1 MLSLSKHIYRNSDPI
16 GDNEAA
22 EMLRQARRDGH
33 TYPRIT
39 AMPFLNRLLLALLL
53 TSALF
58 RASAQSTAFTKDSFG
73 DNKDGLREALRELK
87 AGDEEYRADPPRY
100 AQALPHFLAAQE
112 FNPNNAGL
120 NVKIGDCYLNSATK
134 TAALPYLQKAA
145 KLDVTAD
152 ARTHYL
158 WARALHLSA
167 KWREAITEYQQA
179 TPVGSNTRNGDAGIL
194 TANDLQRHIQECR
207 NGQQL
212 MAHPTRVFIDNAGPE
227 LNSSASDY
235 GPVVSA
241 DESTIL
247 ITSRRA
253 GSTGGKKDP
262 AGNGYFEDIYQASW
276 RGKAWSAA
284 TNLGAPVN
292 TDDHNATVGLTPDGQ
307 RMLVYAG
314 TNGGDLLE
322 TGLSGSTWDK
332 PHRLNSR
339 INTNSHETSAS
350 YSPDGRYLYF
360 VSDREGG
367 AGGSD
372 IYKVDLDGKNTPVNL
387 GPAIN
392 TAYGEEGVFMQPD
405 GKTIFFSSEGHNS
418 MGGYDIFK
426 SVFENGKWSTPE
438 NLGWPIN
445 TPDDDVFFVTSASGR
460 HGYYSSERPGG
471 LGAKDIYRITFL
483 GPEKQP
489 LLSEEDQLL
498 ASRLVPVKQ
507 TVLAPAVAVATAQ
520 VTILKG
526 IVTDDVTH
534 QPLDAAIDL
543 IDNTSGQ
550 TIATFRSNATSGRY
564 LVSLPSGT
572 NYGIVVR
579 QDGYLFHSEN
589 FDLPAGAAFAEVVKD
604 IPMKRLEVGTTIVLR
619 NIFFDTGKATLR
631 PESTAE
637 LERLQKLLTETP
649 ALKLEMSGHTD
660 DVGEAAMNQD
670 LSQRRA
676 QAVVTYL
683 TQHGITAARLTA
695 AGYGETKPVVPN
707 TSKGTRQLNRRTEFR
722 VTAK

>member
-1 MLSLSKHIYRNSDPI
+1 MLFRLFLLLSL
-16 GDNEAA
+16 AA
-22 EMLRQARRDGH
+22 TLPA
-33 TYPRIT
+33 
-39 AMPFLNRLLLALLL
+39 A
-53 TSALF
+53 
-58 RASAQSTAFTKDSFG
+58 AQSIAFTKDNFG
-73 DNKDGLREALRELK
+73 DNKDGLREANRELK
-87 AGDEEYRADPPRY
+87 DGDTEYRADPPRY
-100 AQALPHFLAAQE
+100 AAALPHFLAAQE
-112 FNPNNAGL
+112 FNPNNAAL
-120 NVKIGDCYLNSATK
+120 NVKIGDCYLHSPTK

-145 KLDVTAD
+145 RLDATAD

-158 WARALHLSA
+158 LARALHLSG
-167 KWREAITEYQQA
+167 KWREALAEYQQA
-179 TPVGSNTRNGDAGIL
+179 QPVGGNTRNGDAETI
-194 TANDLQRHIQECR
+194 TATDLQRYMQQCR

-212 MAHPTRVFIDNAGPE
+212 AAHPTRVFIDNAGPE
-227 LNSSASDY
+227 LNSPDSDY

-262 AGNGYFEDIYQASW
+262 EGNGYFEDIYQANW
-276 RGKAWSAA
+276 QGKKWSRA

-292 TDDHNATVGLTPDGQ
+292 TDDHNATVGLAPDGQ
-307 RMLVYAG
+307 RMLVYVG

-322 TGLSGSTWDK
+322 ANLTGTTWTK
-332 PHRLNSR
+332 PKQLGSR
-339 INTNSHETSAS
+339 INTKSHETSAS
-350 YSPDGRYLYF
+350 YSPDGRWLYF
-360 VSDREGG
+360 VSDRVEGSL
-367 AGGSD
+367 GGSD
-372 IYKVDLDGKNTPVNL
+372 IYKVDMEGRNQPVNL
-387 GPAIN
+387 GPTIN
-392 TAYGEEGVFMQPD
+392 TGAGEEGVFMAPD
-405 GKTIFFSSEGHNS
+405 GKTLYFSSEGHNS

-426 SVFENGKWSTPE
+426 SVFENGKWSEPE

-460 HGYYSSERPGG
+460 HGYYSSDRPGG

-483 GPEKQP
+483 GPEKP
-489 LLSEEDQLL
+489 PVLSQEDQLL
-498 ASRLVPVKQ
+498 ASRLNPVKQ

-526 IVTDDVTH
+526 TVTDAASQ

-550 TIATFRSNATSGRY
+550 TIATFRSNATSGKY

-589 FDLPAGAAFAEVVKD
+589 FDLPAGAAYAEVIKD
-604 IPMKRLEVGTTIVLR
+604 IPLKKLEVGTTIVLR

-649 ALKLEMSGHTD
+649 ALKLEMAGHTD

-676 QAVVTYL
+676 QAVVSYL
-683 TQHGITAARLTA
+683 TQHGIAAARLTA
-695 AGYGETKPVVPN
+695 MGYGETRPEVPN
-707 TSKGTRQLNRRTEFR
+707 TSKGNRQLNRRTEFK

>member
-1 MLSLSKHIYRNSDPI
+1 MAYS
-16 GDNEAA
+16 
-22 EMLRQARRDGH
+22 M
-33 TYPRIT
+33 
-39 AMPFLNRLLLALLL
+39 RLLLSLLL
-53 TSALF
+53 VFPALF
-58 RASAQSTAFTKDSFG
+58 ATAQSIEFTKDNFG
-73 DNKDGLREALRELK
+73 DNKEGMRAAIREVKDGDDAYL
-87 AGDEEYRADPPRY
+87 ADPPRY
-100 AQALPHFLAAQE
+100 AQALAHFLTAQQ
-112 FNPNNAGL
+112 FNPNNAAL

-145 KLDVTAD
+145 ALDATAD
-152 ARTHYL
+152 PRTHYL
-158 WARALHLSA
+158 LARALHLSA
-167 KWREAITEYQQA
+167 KWREAIAEYQRA
-179 TPVGSNTRNGDAGIL
+179 TPGPTGPKGGEMHIL
-194 TANDLQRHIQECR
+194 TANDLQRRVQECR

-212 MAHPTRVFIDNAGPE
+212 MGRPARVFIDNAGPE
-227 LNSSASDY
+227 LNSPSSDY

-262 AGNGYFEDIYQASW
+262 EGNGFFEDIYQSTW
-276 RGKAWSAA
+276 KGKAWSRAV
-284 TNLGAPVN
+284 NLGEPVN
-292 TDDHNATVGLTPDGQ
+292 TDDHNATVGLAPDGQ

-322 TGLSGSTWDK
+322 AHLSGSAWGRPK
-332 PHRLNSR
+332 QLGGR
-339 INTNSHETSAS
+339 INTRYHETSAS
-350 YSPDGRYLYF
+350 YSPDGRFLYF
-360 VSDREGG
+360 VSDRTEGG
-367 AGGSD
+367 LGGPD
-372 IYKVDLDGKNTPVNL
+372 IYKVELESKTPPVNL
-387 GPAIN
+387 GSVIN
-392 TAYGEEGVFMQPD
+392 TSYGEEGVFMQPD
-405 GKTIFFSSEGHNS
+405 GKTMFFSSEGHNT

-426 SVFENGKWSTPE
+426 SVYENGKWSEPE

-460 HGYYSSERPGG
+460 HGYYSSDRPGG

-483 GPEKQP
+483 GPEKP
-489 LLSEEDQLL
+489 PVLSEEDQLL
-498 ASRLVPVKQ
+498 ASRLAPVKQ
-507 TVLAPAVAVATAQ
+507 AVLAPAVAVATAQ

-526 IVTDDVTH
+526 TVTDDATK
-534 QPLDAAIDL
+534 QPLEAPIDL
-543 IDNTSGQ
+543 IDNASGQ
-550 TIATFRSNATSGRY
+550 TIATFRSNATSGKY

-579 QDGYLFHSEN
+579 QEGYLFHSEN
-589 FDLPAGAAFAEVVKD
+589 FDLPSGAAYAEVVKD
-604 IPMKRLEVGTTIVLR
+604 IPLKRLEVGTTIVLR

-649 ALKLEMSGHTD
+649 ALKLEMAGHTD

-676 QAVVTYL
+676 QAVVAYL
-683 TQHGITAARLTA
+683 TQHGTGAARLTA
-695 AGYGETKPVVPN
+695 AGYGEAKPVAPN
-707 TSKGTRQLNRRTEFR
+707 ATKAGRQLNRRTEFK